1 MEHKKRSEL
10 RQKIMTILYQIN
22 VYKKNK
28 VKYDVD
34 SIIKEV
40 LDIDNEFVKDC
51 VYGVQTYLNEI
62 ESLANN
68 HMKNWTID
76 RLGNTDQAILQLG
89 IYELI
94 YTDTPDIVCI
104 NEAVELAKIYSDE
117 KVKNMINAILDS
129 IAKELEDGK

>member
-1 MEHKKRSEL
+1 MY
-10 RQKIMTILYQIN
+10 I
-22 VYKKNK
+22 KKNK

-117 KVKNMINAILDS
+117 KIKNMINAILDS

>member
-1 MEHKKRSEL
+1 MEQKTRSEL
-10 RQKIMTILYQIN
+10 RKKIMTILYQIN

-40 LDIDNEFVKDC
+40 LDVDNEFVKEC

-62 ESLANN
+62 EALANK

-76 RLGNTDQAILQLG
+76 RLGNTDQAIIQLG

-94 YTDTPDIVCI
+94 YTDTPDVVCI
-104 NEAVELAKIYSDE
+104 NEAVELAKIYSDDA
-117 KVKNMINAILDS
+117 VKKMVNAILDS
-129 IAKELEDGK
+129 IAKEKENE